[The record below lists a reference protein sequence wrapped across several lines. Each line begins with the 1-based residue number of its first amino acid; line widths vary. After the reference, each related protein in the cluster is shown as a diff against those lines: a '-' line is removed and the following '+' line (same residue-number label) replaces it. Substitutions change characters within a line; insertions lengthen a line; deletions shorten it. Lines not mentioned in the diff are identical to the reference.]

1 MTETA
6 AGSRILERRFRASA
20 DELKSIRITVREHAL
35 RAGCEED
42 EASDLVLAI
51 DEACQ
56 NIIRHAYCGDEAGE
70 IELQLVRTADALVVS
85 LRDHA
90 PTSDPRCLEAARDLQ
105 ELRPGGLGTHF
116 IRSVMDEVGFVDVPE
131 GEGNLLRMVKRVGR
145 ASA

>member
-1 MTETA
+1 MQMA
-6 AGSRILERRFRASA
+6 ADAPTLERRFRASA
-20 DELKSIRITVREHAL
+20 EELKSVRTAVREHAL
-35 RAGCEED
+35 RAGCEES

-70 IELQLVRTADALVVS
+70 IELHLECTADALVVS
-85 LRDHA
+85 LRDYA
-90 PTSDPRCLEAARDLQ
+90 PASNPDCLEAARDLR

-145 ASA
+145 PSA